1 MKKNL
6 WLICILQFIC
16 FTAQAQPA
24 ASSSRP
30 LPGKEEQ
37 VKFKNDIR
45 RLFGQVA
52 RNLDADDFGK
62 MPDGIEVINLKGC
75 KGLKITQG
83 KVEIRVDTW
92 TEDKG
97 LLERFKECRELYGRN
112 LIAAINGSFYSS
124 RGVLGPVVSD
134 GTLPAGLRQ
143 IPGALSRC
151 FLASF
156 RATKNRQFWYIG
168 ETSVKGPDLLR
179 YAFKEQGWFN
189 VPEIYGRIDNLIG
202 GGGWVLRSKHD
213 VHRESYERQRFLF
226 RREDQTSRHTVI
238 AQDRER
244 NLYLLVFEEGQNL
257 HQIARTL
264 AKEPVFARVEDAFFL
279 DGGSSSTIVLKEKY
293 LVSPLYVVDKA
304 RFSAIQ
310 VFVLDAKW

>member
-1 MKKNL
+1 MKKIVL
-6 WLICILQFIC
+6 TILLLVIAC
-16 FTAQAQPA
+16 AEMPA
-24 ASSSRP
+24 KENASAPSI
-30 LPGKEEQ
+30 LPDKEAQ
-37 VKFKNDIR
+37 VKFKSDIR
-45 RLFGQVA
+45 RLFGQVS
-52 RNLDADDFGK
+52 RNLETDDFGK
-62 MPDGIEVINLKGC
+62 MPEGVEIINIKGC

-97 LLERFKECRELYGRN
+97 LLERFKECREFYGN
-112 LIAAINGSFYSS
+112 HLIAAINGSFYSS

-134 GTLPAGLRQ
+134 GTLPPGLRQ

-168 ETSVKGPDLLR
+168 ETSIKGGDLLR
-179 YAFKEQGWFN
+179 YAFKDQAWFN
-189 VPEIYGRIDNLIG
+189 VPDIYGRIDHLIG
-202 GGGWVLRSKHD
+202 GGGWILRSKHD
-213 VHRESYERQRFLF
+213 VHRESYERQRFRF

-238 AQDRER
+238 AQDSER

-264 AKEPVFARVEDAFFL
+264 AKEAVFAKVQDAFFL
-279 DGGSSSTIVLKEKY
+279 DGGSSSTIVLKERY

-310 VFVLDAKW
+310 VFVIDAKW